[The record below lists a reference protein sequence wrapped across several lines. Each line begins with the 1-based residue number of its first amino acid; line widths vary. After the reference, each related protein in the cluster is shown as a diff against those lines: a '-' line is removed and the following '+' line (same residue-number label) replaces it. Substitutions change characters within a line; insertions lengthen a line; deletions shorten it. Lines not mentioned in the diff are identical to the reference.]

1 MVEKVDT
8 FLAQEIP
15 TLPIDFVVN
24 LVNFLSFLSELDEW
38 EFVDKLAK
46 AIYMHTSASGVRVMT
61 PNFVKILGTTIG
73 VLYNFSSEHVRINV
87 YFSDTNDKDVP
98 VLNLISNIAETHYKN
113 ILKYQEMAEMA
124 LYDSLTGAYSK
135 AAGLKLLESAVESVK
150 RTGRDAFIIF
160 IDIDNLKKINDEY
173 GHLIGDEVLKSFAQ
187 ACIKNMRKTD
197 ILIRFGGDEFI
208 LFVDSGNPE
217 MFLERIKNLSAISF
231 SYAIVPIENDR
242 SLYEILKLADERMYK
257 EKKKKKDLHMLV
269 NNTLMPIQTNS

>member
-24 LVNFLSFLSELDEW
+24 LVNFLSELDEW
-38 EFVDKLAK
+38 NFVDKLAK
-46 AIYMHTSASGVRVMT
+46 SIYMHTKASGVRVMT
-61 PNFVKILGTTIG
+61 PNFVKILGTTTG
-73 VLYNFSSEHVRINV
+73 VLYNFSSEHVRISV
-87 YFSDTNDKDVP
+87 YFSDQNNKDIA
-98 VLNLISNIAETHYKN
+98 VLNLVSSVAETHYKN
-113 ILKYQEMAEMA
+113 ILKYQEMSNMA

-150 RTGRDAFIIF
+150 RTGRDSFIVF

-173 GHLIGDEVLKSFAQ
+173 GHLKGDEVLKSFAQ
-187 ACIKNMRKTD
+187 ACIKSMRKTD
-197 ILIRFGGDEFI
+197 MLIRYGGDEFL

-217 MFLERIKNLSAISF
+217 MLLERIKNLSAISF
-231 SYAIVPIENDR
+231 SYGIVPIENDR

-257 EKKKKKDLHMLV
+257 EKNKKSHAKSS
-269 NNTLMPIQTNS
+269 NTLMVI